1 MKTVEVRPT
10 EVKTEMVAT
19 DVIPATAEARSEV
32 SEGVHSLVGGVGR
45 ASSVGWCRSS
55 KIRVEHLRKL
65 AIVYVRQSSVQQV
78 VENRESTERQY
89 ALAGFAKEL
98 GWVTSQ
104 VLVIDEDQGRSGA
117 SAEHRTGF
125 QRLLAEVTLDH
136 VGLVLGLE
144 MSRLARSNKDWHHL
158 LELCAIFGTL
168 LADQDGVYDPSD
180 PNDRL
185 LLGLKGTMSEVEL
198 HTMRNRLD
206 RGKLN
211 KAKRGELFQCVPM
224 GYVLRPNGEVAFDPD
239 QQAQSVMRL
248 VFATFER
255 VGSIYSLFRELIRQS
270 IDLPVRANGGP
281 NRGELDWRRP
291 SLGTLCQ
298 VLHHPIYAGAYAY
311 GRRPNDVRAGYA
323 RGKKKSSWKP
333 MSEWTV
339 LLRDRLPAYISWE
352 QYLRNQQRLA
362 ENRRGHTW
370 QGTPGRGS
378 ALLGGLVTCGSCGR
392 RMQVGYG
399 GRDNNLAY
407 YNCHKHLVAG
417 TEPNCFGLKGS
428 PVDDVVAAQVLRALA
443 PAALELSLHAVADIE
458 QERAR
463 LDTHWQQKLQR
474 ARYDIELAE
483 RRYRAV
489 DPDNRLVAASL
500 EQQWETALRAE
511 HQLRDDY
518 DRFQQ
523 ATPTALSDTDRQ
535 RIQKL
540 ASHIPALW
548 SAPATTHAD
557 RKDMIRCLVER
568 VVVHVRCDSEF
579 VDATIHWKG
588 GFTSQH
594 EFARP
599 VSTYARQRDFD
610 SLMNRVE
617 ELRGLGHA
625 ASQIATT
632 LNAEGFHPPKRS
644 GEFCVPVVYQLLK
657 RRGLL
662 GDERSHDEL
671 RGDGEWWLVDLARHL
686 GMSHQKLRDWAH
698 KGWVHSRRTPI
709 KKCFLLW
716 ADEEEIQRLQT
727 LLTRSQ
733 RGINAYVTSLVT
745 PKPQPTKTST

>member
-1 MKTVEVRPT
+1 MKTVETHQPAL
-10 EVKTEMVAT
+10 ESPPSVAE
-19 DVIPATAEARSEV
+19 DVGSVAVPVDRT
-32 SEGVHSLVGGVGR
+32 
-45 ASSVGWCRSS
+45 SSVGWRLSS
-55 KIRVEHLRKL
+55 KIRAEHLQKL

-98 GWVTSQ
+98 GWAGSQ

-125 QRLLAEVTLDH
+125 QRLLAELTLDH

-198 HTMRNRLD
+198 HTMRNRLN

-255 VGSIYSLFRELIRQS
+255 VGSIYSLFRELIRLS
-270 IDLPVRANGGP
+270 IDLPVRANGGSR
-281 NRGELDWRRP
+281 RGELDWRRP

-311 GRRPNDVRAGYA
+311 GRRPTDVRGGYS

-339 LLRDRLPAYISWE
+339 LLPDRLPAYISWE

-378 ALLGGLVTCGSCGR
+378 ALLGGLLVCGSCGR

-399 GRDNNLAY
+399 GRDDNIAY
-407 YNCHKHLVAG
+407 YNCHQHLVAG
-417 TEPNCFGLKGS
+417 TEQNCFGLKAS
-428 PVDDVVAAQVLRALA
+428 PADDLVAAQVLRALA

-474 ARYDIELAE
+474 ARYEVELAE

-500 EQQWETALRAE
+500 EQQWEATLRAE
-511 HQLRDDY
+511 RPLHDDY
-518 DRFQQ
+518 DRFQH
-523 ATPTALSDTDRQ
+523 TSPTTLSDADRE
-535 RIQKL
+535 RIRAL
-540 ASHIPALW
+540 TTSIPTLW
-548 SAPATTHAD
+548 SSPATTHAD
-557 RKDMIRCLVER
+557 RKAMLRCLVER

-588 GFTSQH
+588 GFASQH

-599 VSTYARQRDFD
+599 VATYARQRDFA

-617 ELRGLGHA
+617 ELRAQGHA
-625 ASQIATT
+625 ASHIAAT
-632 LNAEGFHPPKRS
+632 LNAEGFRPPKRR

-662 GDERSHDEL
+662 GDERTHDEL
-671 RGDGEWWLVDLARHL
+671 RGDREWWLTDLARHL

-716 ADEEEIQRLQT
+716 ADDDEVQRLKT
-727 LLTRSQ
+727 LLAHSQ
-733 RGINAYVTSLVT
+733 RGINAYATSLIT
-745 PKPQPTKTST
+745 PKPRPTATLS